1 MAGLY
6 RIVIIFQ
13 LTCDHPQ
20 KLQRDIETMTSKTI
34 INYKGRGLRRW
45 YLAYSLVGSQL
56 EKIQDGRNIWAGIVV
71 PSLSCQRQFRAAAI
85 LPPLIS
91 GSNQNDSRDFV
102 RRFGPLGVHQLR
114 VMQLRLNANELT
126 LDRKWLYA
134 PLAANSKA
142 ITIPFF
148 PPPPLSIFHPPPFEN
163 PFPLATQIFPSSS
176 FACHYSYSERYLFS
190 FVSYVEIKYFSK
202 KVFFASE
209 KMVECRNRILRWE

>member
-1 MAGLY
+1 M
-6 RIVIIFQ
+6 
-13 LTCDHPQ
+13 
-20 KLQRDIETMTSKTI
+20 
-34 INYKGRGLRRW
+34 
-45 YLAYSLVGSQL
+45 
-56 EKIQDGRNIWAGIVV
+56 

-148 PPPPLSIFHPPPFEN
+148 PPPYQSFILFLSKIHFHSPPKYFPHRPLLVITPI
-163 PFPLATQIFPSSS
+163 AKDI
-176 FACHYSYSERYLFS
+176 YSYSFPKWRLNIFPRRYFLR
-190 FVSYVEIKYFSK
+190 VK
-202 KVFFASE
+202 K
-209 KMVECRNRILRWE
+209 W

>member
-1 MAGLY
+1 MAGPY

-148 PPPPLSIFHPPPFEN
+148 PPPPYQSFILFLSKIHFHSPPKY
-163 PFPLATQIFPSSS
+163 FPHRPLLVITPIAKDI
-176 FACHYSYSERYLFS
+176 YSYSFPKWRLNIFPRRYFLR
-190 FVSYVEIKYFSK
+190 VK
-202 KVFFASE
+202 K
-209 KMVECRNRILRWE
+209 W

>member
-1 MAGLY
+1 MKFGRPLSNCYHIPTDSRSSSKIA
-6 RIVIIFQ
+6 
-13 LTCDHPQ
+13 
-20 KLQRDIETMTSKTI
+20 KRDIETMTSKTI

-148 PPPPLSIFHPPPFEN
+148 PPPLINLS
-163 PFPLATQIFPSSS
+163 SSS
-176 FACHYSYSERYLFS
+176 FRKSISTRHPNISLI
-190 FVSYVEIKYFSK
+190 V
-202 KVFFASE
+202 
-209 KMVECRNRILRWE
+209 LRLSSLL

>member
-1 MAGLY
+1 MVSGL
-6 RIVIIFQ
+6 
-13 LTCDHPQ
+13 
-20 KLQRDIETMTSKTI
+20 
-34 INYKGRGLRRW
+34 
-45 YLAYSLVGSQL
+45 LVSWSQL

-148 PPPPLSIFHPPPFEN
+148 LPLSIFHPLSFEN
-163 PFPLATQIFPSSS
+163 PFPLVTQIFPLSS
-176 FACHYSYSERYLFS
+176 FTSYYSTVKIYLFL
-190 FVSYVEIKYFSK
+190 FISYVDK
-202 KVFFASE
+202 
-209 KMVECRNRILRWE
+209 

>member
-1 MAGLY
+1 MVSGL
-6 RIVIIFQ
+6 
-13 LTCDHPQ
+13 
-20 KLQRDIETMTSKTI
+20 
-34 INYKGRGLRRW
+34 
-45 YLAYSLVGSQL
+45 LVSWSQL

-71 PSLSCQRQFRAAAI
+71 PSVSCQRQFRAAAI

-142 ITIPFF
+142 ITILFF
-148 PPPPLSIFHPPPFEN
+148 LPLSIFHPLPFEN
-163 PFPLATQIFPSSS
+163 PFPLAIQIFPL
-176 FACHYSYSERYLFS
+176 FTCHYSIVEALFL
-190 FVSYVEIKYFSK
+190 FVSYMDKTIFPRRYLQVKKKGRCRDQILPRFLIKNSLSK
-202 KVFFASE
+202 
-209 KMVECRNRILRWE
+209 R

>member
-1 MAGLY
+1 MAGPY

-148 PPPPLSIFHPPPFEN
+148 PLPYQSFILFLSKIHFHSPPKY
-163 PFPLATQIFPSSS
+163 FPHRPSLVITPIAKGIYSHSSPKWRLNIFPR
-176 FACHYSYSERYLFS
+176 RYFLR
-190 FVSYVEIKYFSK
+190 VK
-202 KVFFASE
+202 K
-209 KMVECRNRILRWE
+209 R

>member
-1 MAGLY
+1 M
-6 RIVIIFQ
+6 
-13 LTCDHPQ
+13 
-20 KLQRDIETMTSKTI
+20 
-34 INYKGRGLRRW
+34 
-45 YLAYSLVGSQL
+45 
-56 EKIQDGRNIWAGIVV
+56 

-148 PPPPLSIFHPPPFEN
+148 PPPYQSFILLLSKIHFHSPPKYFPHRPLLVITPI
-163 PFPLATQIFPSSS
+163 AKDI
-176 FACHYSYSERYLFS
+176 YSYSFPKWRLNIFPRRYFLR
-190 FVSYVEIKYFSK
+190 VK
-202 KVFFASE
+202 K
-209 KMVECRNRILRWE
+209 W